1 VGTLGPG
8 PHKQRAASGTLAPLS
23 AQNELI
29 GVYSGTATT
38 VNMLFGIPAF
48 TEHAPHGTF
57 ISPIGTICSIECRQ
71 GRQAT

>member
-1 VGTLGPG
+1 MGTLGPG

-38 VNMLFGIPAF
+38 VNMFVRYPCIHRARSTWYFHQPNRYYLLY
-48 TEHAPHGTF
+48 
-57 ISPIGTICSIECRQ
+57 
-71 GRQAT
+71 